1 MLISYR
7 KDGNGDFDKN
17 YVDARR
23 KLDVL
28 CGIIISGR
36 ISQENAKRLYEEIKQ
51 EYMGSSPENADLFR
65 MIYDSRISRLCDQFC
80 PDK

>member
-7 KDGNGDFDKN
+7 KDGNEDFDRN

-23 KLDVL
+23 RLDVL

-36 ISQENAKRLYEEIKQ
+36 ISRENAKKLYEEIKI
-51 EYMGSSPENADLFR
+51 EYIGSSPEKEDLFR
-65 MIYDSRISRLCDQFC
+65 MIYDSRVSRLCDQFC